1 MNQQVGRITQLTT
14 KVCTCYTT
22 SPCPIHE
29 VQHKDVEENHFT
41 FDADATD
48 RFEFD
53 ADSMRWWY
61 KFPCLACVHRNV
73 TVTAHCLA
81 CTHYPTTFTAE
92 YKPTRGSTQ

>member
-1 MNQQVGRITQLTT
+1 MTTTQDD
-14 KVCTCYTT
+14 
-22 SPCPIHE
+22 HE
-29 VQHKDVEENHFT
+29 
-41 FDADATD
+41 D

>member
-1 MNQQVGRITQLTT
+1 MQVGRITQLTA
-14 KVCTCYTT
+14 VLPEDIPRCY
-22 SPCPIHE
+22 
-29 VQHKDVEENHFT
+29 
-41 FDADATD
+41 FDD